1 VYGGPVGTVKV
12 TDPITIT
19 EGDMERLDE
28 GEFLNDNLVDF
39 YLKVLLNDNLVDFYL
54 NVLGRLY
61 NTPLLAPHPP
71 RYSHH
76 THPVTRTT
84 PTPLLAP
91 HPSPNIASSPHQL
104 PTALHN
110 TAAPITQP
118 IAPPQTLHTPAL
130 H

>member
-1 VYGGPVGTVKV
+1 VLVYGGPVGTVKV

-39 YLKVLLNDNLVDFYL
+39 YLKVFLNDNLVDFYL

-71 RYSHH
+71 RYSH
-76 THPVTRTT
+76 RT
-84 PTPLLAP
+84 L
-91 HPSPNIASSPHQL
+91 HPNIASSPHQL